1 MGFDFFDA
9 PFVSLFIAA
18 IFSFVVVMITIPV
31 IIRVALEKHLM
42 EEPNGRSSH
51 IQKTPSLG
59 GVAIF
64 ASVVIT
70 FLLATPE
77 AATSQ
82 AVNIHLI
89 IPSLV
94 ILFFIGLKD
103 DILVID
109 PYKKLLAQILAASLA
124 IYFTDIRIGNLFG
137 ILGMNEISYVPSFA
151 ITLFVIVVIVNAYN
165 LIDGIDG
172 LAAGIGIV
180 AALVFG
186 VYFYLTGIHW
196 ATVLSVVLIGSLLA
210 FIRFNFSKT
219 NKIFMGDSGSL
230 VVGFIL
236 SLLAVKFI
244 QHNEVF
250 NNFYIPNAPTI
261 TILILAVPLF
271 DTLRVFTH
279 RIASGIGPFVA
290 DRNHIHHFIID
301 NGFSHLHATL
311 LLSLSSIALVSISC
325 YFFAKSSVSYSF
337 TALIVTFILYSLII
351 RRDVIVKKP
360 YINEELL
367 RKKRRSAV
375 GQS

>member
-1 MGFDFFDA
+1 MVLDFLETPLA
-9 PFVSLFIAA
+9 SIAIAA
-18 IFSFVVVMITIPV
+18 IFSFVVVTITIPAIV
-31 IIRVALEKHLM
+31 KVSKEKHLM

-59 GVAIF
+59 GIAIF
-64 ASVVIT
+64 ASIVIT

-77 AATSQ
+77 NITQ

-109 PYKKLLAQILAASLA
+109 PYKKLLAQVLAAALV

-137 ILGMNEISYVPSFA
+137 ILGMDEISYVPSFV
-151 ITLFVIVVIVNAYN
+151 ISLFVMVVIINAYN

-172 LAAGIGIV
+172 LAGGIGIV
-180 AALVFG
+180 AALTFG
-186 VYFYLTGIHW
+186 VYFYLAGIHW
-196 ATVLSVVLIGSLLA
+196 ATVLAVVLIGSLLA
-210 FIRFNFSKT
+210 FMRFNFSKT

-244 QHNEVF
+244 QYNESF
-250 NNFYIPNAPTI
+250 NSFYVPNAPTI
-261 TILILAVPLF
+261 AVLILAVPLF

-279 RIASGIGPFVA
+279 RIAKGIGPFTA

-301 NGFSHLHATL
+301 SGFSHLKATL
-311 LLSLSSIALVSISC
+311 FLSLLSIAVVSLSG

-337 TALIVTFILYSLII
+337 TGLIVTFILYSLVI
-351 RRDVIVKKP
+351 RRGFIVRKP
-360 YINEELL
+360 YISEEILH
-367 RKKRRSAV
+367 KKRRSAA
-375 GQS
+375 

>member
-1 MGFDFFDA
+1 MLLNFSDA
-9 PFVSLFIAA
+9 PWVSLSIAA
-18 IFSFVVVMITIPV
+18 IFSFVVATITIPA

-59 GVAIF
+59 GIAIF

-77 AATSQ
+77 SATH
-82 AVNIHLI
+82 ALNIHLI
-89 IPSLV
+89 VPSLL

-109 PYKKLLAQILAASLA
+109 PYKKLIAQILAAGLV
-124 IYFTDIRIGNLFG
+124 IYFTDIRISNLFG
-137 ILGMNEISYVPSFA
+137 IFGTYEISYVPSFV
-151 ITLFVIVVIVNAYN
+151 ISLFVIVVIINAYN

-180 AALVFG
+180 ASLTFG
-186 VYFYLTGIHW
+186 IYFYLTGIYW
-196 ATVLSVVLIGSLLA
+196 GTVLAAVLVGALLA
-210 FIRFNFSKT
+210 FIRFNFSET
-219 NKIFMGDSGSL
+219 HKIFMGDSGSL
-230 VVGFIL
+230 IVGFIL
-236 SLLAVKFI
+236 SLLAIKFI
-244 QHNEVF
+244 QHNEVVNSF
-250 NNFYIPNAPTI
+250 HIPNAPTI
-261 TILILAVPLF
+261 AILILAVPLF

-301 NGFSHLHATL
+301 NGFSHMRATL
-311 LLSLSSIALVSISC
+311 LLSFSSILLVGISG
-325 YFFAKSSVSYSF
+325 YFFAKASVSYSF
-337 TALIVTFILYSLII
+337 TGLIVTFILYSLII

>member
-1 MGFDFFDA
+1 MVFDFLDT
-9 PFVSLFIAA
+9 PLVSLSIAA
-18 IFSFVVVMITIPV
+18 IFSFVVVTITIPV

-59 GVAIF
+59 GIAIF
-64 ASVVIT
+64 ASMVIT

-77 AATSQ
+77 SNTST
-82 AVNIHLI
+82 VNIHLI

-109 PYKKLLAQILAASLA
+109 PYKKLLAQVLAATLV
-124 IYFTDIRIGNLFG
+124 IYFTDIRISNLFG
-137 ILGMNEISYVPSFA
+137 ILGMYEISYAPSFV
-151 ITLFVIVVIVNAYN
+151 ITLFVIIVITNAYN

-180 AALVFG
+180 AALAFG
-186 VYFYLTGIHW
+186 VYFYIVGIHW
-196 ATVLSVVLIGSLLA
+196 ATVLAVVSVGSLLA
-210 FIRFNFSKT
+210 FIRFNFSKAS
-219 NKIFMGDSGSL
+219 KIFMGDSGSL
-230 VVGFIL
+230 VIGFTL

-244 QHNEVF
+244 QHNQVY
-250 NNFYIPNAPTI
+250 NNFHIPNAPTI
-261 TILILAVPLF
+261 AILILAVPLF

-311 LLSLSSIALVSISC
+311 LLSFSSISLVGISC
-325 YFFAKSSVSYSF
+325 YFFASASVSYSF
-337 TALIVTFILYSLII
+337 ATLIVTFILYSLII

-360 YINEELL
+360 YINEERL
-367 RKKRRSAV
+367 REKRRSAV

>member
-1 MGFDFFDA
+1 MVFDFLDT
-9 PFVSLFIAA
+9 PLVSLSLAA
-18 IFSFVVVMITIPV
+18 IFSFVVVTITIPV

-42 EEPNGRSSH
+42 DEPNGRSSH

-59 GVAIF
+59 GIAIF
-64 ASVVIT
+64 ASMVIT

-77 AATSQ
+77 SDTST
-82 AVNIHLI
+82 VNIHLI

-109 PYKKLLAQILAASLA
+109 PYKKLLAQVLAATLV
-124 IYFTDIRIGNLFG
+124 IYFTDIRISNLFG
-137 ILGMNEISYVPSFA
+137 ILGMYEISYAPSFV
-151 ITLFVIVVIVNAYN
+151 ITLFVIIVITNAYN

-180 AALVFG
+180 AALAFG
-186 VYFYLTGIHW
+186 VYFYLVDIHW
-196 ATVLSVVLIGSLLA
+196 ATVLAIVAVGSLLA
-210 FIRFNFSKT
+210 FIRFNFSKAS
-219 NKIFMGDSGSL
+219 KIFMGDSGSL
-230 VVGFIL
+230 VVGFTL

-244 QHNEVF
+244 QHNQVL

-261 TILILAVPLF
+261 AILILAVPLF

-301 NGFSHLHATL
+301 NGFSHLRATL
-311 LLSLSSIALVSISC
+311 LLSFSSIILASSSW
-325 YFFAKSSVSYSF
+325 YFFANVSVSSSF
-337 TALIVTFILYSLII
+337 ATLIITFILYSMII
-351 RRDVIVKKP
+351 RRDVVVKKP

>member
-1 MGFDFFDA
+1 MITDFLNT
-9 PFVSLFIAA
+9 PLVSLSVASIFAFI
-18 IFSFVVVMITIPV
+18 IVSVTIPV
-31 IIRVALEKHLM
+31 IVRVAMEKHLM

-51 IQKTPSLG
+51 AQKTPNFG
-59 GVAIF
+59 GIAIF
-64 ASVVIT
+64 ASVVMT

-77 AATSQ
+77 TASSAL
-82 AVNIHLI
+82 NIHLI

-109 PYKKLLAQILAASLA
+109 PYKKLLAQILAAALL
-124 IYFTDIRIGNLFG
+124 IYFTDIRISNLFG
-137 ILGMNEISYVPSFA
+137 ILGTYEISYIPSFV
-151 ITLFVIVVIVNAYN
+151 ITLFVIVVIINAYN

-180 AALVFG
+180 AALTFG
-186 VYFYLTGIHW
+186 IYFYLAGIYW
-196 ATVLSVVLIGSLLA
+196 AAVLAAVLIGSLLA
-210 FIRFNFSKT
+210 FIRFNFSEE

-230 VVGFIL
+230 IVGFIL
-236 SLLAVKFI
+236 SLFAVKFI
-244 QHNEVF
+244 QHNEVL
-250 NNFYIPNAPTI
+250 NNVYIPNAPTI
-261 TILILAVPLF
+261 AILILAVPLF

-279 RIASGIGPFVA
+279 RIAGGIGPFVA

-301 NGFSHLHATL
+301 NGFSHLSATL
-311 LLSLSSIALVSISC
+311 LLSLCSIAVVSISC
-325 YFFAKSSVSYSF
+325 YFFSQSSVSYSF
-337 TALIVTFILYSLII
+337 TGLIVTFILYSLII

-367 RKKRRSAV
+367 RKKRRSTV